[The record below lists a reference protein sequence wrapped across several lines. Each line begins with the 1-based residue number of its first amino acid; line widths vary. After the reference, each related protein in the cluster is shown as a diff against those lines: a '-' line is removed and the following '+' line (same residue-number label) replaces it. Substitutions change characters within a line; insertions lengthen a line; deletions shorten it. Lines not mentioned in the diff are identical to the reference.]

1 MTEKLVKG
9 QPLDHPVHRAPP
21 GEGARGPWASETGVV
36 QQSIYDGAGNEVVVV
51 TTTNADGV
59 RKQGTGPTT
68 AGALEQEVREPV
80 VAEGDL
86 DPLGRVFRTL
96 LHTQQPFIE
105 RRQRAGA
112 EAVEHQPG
120 DDWARSGVDAERMA
134 GRIGVDA
141 PVAEVRQ
148 QRPA

>member
-68 AGALEQEVREPV
+68 AGALE
-80 VAEGDL
+80 
-86 DPLGRVFRTL
+86 
-96 LHTQQPFIE
+96 
-105 RRQRAGA
+105 
-112 EAVEHQPG
+112 
-120 DDWARSGVDAERMA
+120 DAETSKEML
-134 GRIGVDA
+134 GDGFGTTGGH
-141 PVAEVRQ
+141 
-148 QRPA
+148 